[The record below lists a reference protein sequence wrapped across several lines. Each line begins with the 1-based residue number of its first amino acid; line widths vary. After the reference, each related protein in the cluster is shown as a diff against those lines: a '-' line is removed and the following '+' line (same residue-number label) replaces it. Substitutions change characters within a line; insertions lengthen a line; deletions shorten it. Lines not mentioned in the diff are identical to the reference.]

1 MRPRAR
7 YSAGADIELW
17 LTRFEL
23 YVRELGIAQNQWTR
37 ELLPLLEDE
46 PFRVVTQLGLVHSTD
61 YKAVTTGLRQ
71 QFDVEGNELEWQH
84 QLQSRTQRPG
94 EKFAEYAGCLRV
106 LADKAYPK
114 WSPEQRQE
122 VLRNHFIQGVHSST
136 VQLYLMQEM
145 PSSLDEALQL
155 AVQRQSVELAQKRL
169 HKERSQVE
177 PTFSLQTSPAAPDA
191 ANAVAVTNSRQ
202 IAELAKQLQRLTEEV
217 AQLQNLP
224 SALLED
230 QYVGDA
236 GKEAILGA
244 TALRS
249 RDNSDREV
257 ATDKEEPKTL
267 PTGQPRGMPRSTLH
281 YSLLA
286 K

>member
-1 MRPRAR
+1 MSGEEDPPPTDDPPAVLTGAAAAVATERQPLRASMRPPVR
-7 YSAGADIELW
+7 YSAGADLELW

-23 YVRELGIAQNQWTR
+23 YVSELGIAQDQWTR

-71 QFDVEGNELEWQH
+71 QFAAEGNELEWQH

-94 EKFAEYAGCLRV
+94 EKFAEYAGHLRV
-106 LADKAYPK
+106 LANKAYPK

-155 AVQRQSVELAQKRL
+155 TIQRQSVEFAQKRL

-177 PTFSLQTSPAAPDA
+177 PTFSLQTSQAAPE
-191 ANAVAVTNSRQ
+191 VT
-202 IAELAKQLQRLTEEV
+202 
-217 AQLQNLP
+217 
-224 SALLED
+224 D
-230 QYVGDA
+230 
-236 GKEAILGA
+236 
-244 TALRS
+244 
-249 RDNSDREV
+249 
-257 ATDKEEPKTL
+257 
-267 PTGQPRGMPRSTLH
+267 
-281 YSLLA
+281 
-286 K
+286 